1 MQQSLLARM
10 LKIRIFRKSPV
21 AAYLRLNEQLWR
33 LFPTSLAAFLRPYA
47 ASLHALARLS
57 AIRRQNGSTYFFRN
71 RPELE
76 LIRRLADQ
84 KHTGATLRIAVLGC
98 SNGAEVYSILWT
110 ILSARPDLNVV
121 THAVD
126 ISEELLKFA
135 QKGVYSLEATEF
147 FGAQIFERIAQ
158 EEMRLMFDREGHELN
173 IRSWIMEG
181 ITWHPGDARDP
192 DIINV
197 LGPQD
202 IVVANRFLCHM
213 DPPDAEK
220 CLRNIARLV
229 SPRGFLFVSGI
240 DLDIRTKVAHD
251 LGWQPVRELMEQIHE
266 GDRSLRDSWPWGY
279 WGLEPFNKRRRDWK
293 IRYVAAFRL
302 WVNRSLSGLWLSKV
316 TPYFDTQLDLMDFLA
331 ALLEF

>member
-1 MQQSLLARM
+1 
-10 LKIRIFRKSPV
+10 
-21 AAYLRLNEQLWR
+21 
-33 LFPTSLAAFLRPYA
+33 
-47 ASLHALARLS
+47 
-57 AIRRQNGSTYFFRN
+57 
-71 RPELE
+71 

-229 SPRGFLFVSGI
+229 SPRGFLFVSGM

-266 GDRSLRDSWPWGY
+266 GDRSLRDSWPWRY
-279 WGLEPFNKRRRDWK
+279 WALEPLNKRRRDWE

-316 TPYFDTQLDLMDFLA
+316 ISYFDTQLSCGPFGVLTT
-331 ALLEF
+331 